1 MSARI
6 QNAASL
12 VLLVSSSHLLPPAC
26 SSDCS
31 VVQGRDWVGATPLA
45 YHPACAAPACCCAAC
60 SEYRGGAGCDAWSTV
75 DHSHGAS
82 KPGCYLYHG
91 GRPGPATAGYSYG
104 PAPAPAPGPA
114 PSPVTSLYDDL
125 WRPRFHYYATP
136 HMMDPAAI
144 FEANGIWHLFHDWES
159 PAEIPQW
166 SHATSPDAVHWQ
178 KHPIAIPYGVKG
190 ACDEG
195 FAETGGVGV
204 REDGVAVAVYAGG
217 TRFSGSGPGRSGTE
231 CNICASISSD
241 PAHMNW
247 TKVPEP
253 IIPNLNNGSD
263 WRDSTRPFRMP
274 GDRKNWW
281 MIVGTSGSYGGT
293 PAAAKAALFVCK
305 DGSMLR
311 WVEAGI
317 FFEDGNYNMMECP
330 DAFPLTNR
338 SDSDAPFFFMSS
350 ATVGKGYAVGAHW
363 WVGRVNLSDPE
374 RPRFVPEFD
383 GIWDWGAQDSRDPVM
398 AATPTY
404 TSTKSGPAGSAG
416 FPRYIFS
423 WIRGDGRFGTVWWK
437 QHMSFNGISAFPRT
451 IKVTGQ
457 RQALRQDF
465 IAAVASLRILST
477 RVSLESRCLTPN
489 AELPV
494 PVHGRAQ
501 ELIAKFGGGA
511 GSTSASSPV
520 ACSKPALSG
529 GVDGG
534 GGRDTSSFGLTVFAD
549 CKGIVCE
556 RTRVGY
562 TRPTASAGGYLFV
575 DRTNST
581 TFVMGQPEPTGMV
594 QRAPLHLSVDATLTI
609 HVLLDYSVI
618 EVIADNETHSAAI
631 TSRVYP
637 LFNSTDGVPRLWADG
652 SSQQVSLSAWA
663 LREMTPSE

>member
-1 MSARI
+1 MI
-6 QNAASL
+6 QCQ
-12 VLLVSSSHLLPPAC
+12 V
-26 SSDCS
+26 
-31 VVQGRDWVGATPLA
+31 
-45 YHPACAAPACCCAAC
+45 
-60 SEYRGGAGCDAWSTV
+60 
-75 DHSHGAS
+75 
-82 KPGCYLYHG
+82 
-91 GRPGPATAGYSYG
+91 
-104 PAPAPAPGPA
+104 
-114 PSPVTSLYDDL
+114 
-125 WRPRFHYYATP
+125 PR
-136 HMMDPAAI
+136 
-144 FEANGIWHLFHDWES
+144 
-159 PAEIPQW
+159 
-166 SHATSPDAVHWQ
+166 
-178 KHPIAIPYGVKG
+178 
-190 ACDEG
+190 
-195 FAETGGVGV
+195 
-204 REDGVAVAVYAGG
+204 
-217 TRFSGSGPGRSGTE
+217 
-231 CNICASISSD
+231 
-241 PAHMNW
+241 
-247 TKVPEP
+247 
-253 IIPNLNNGSD
+253 
-263 WRDSTRPFRMP
+263 
-274 GDRKNWW
+274 
-281 MIVGTSGSYGGT
+281 
-293 PAAAKAALFVCK
+293 
-305 DGSMLR
+305 
-311 WVEAGI
+311 
-317 FFEDGNYNMMECP
+317 
-330 DAFPLTNR
+330 
-338 SDSDAPFFFMSS
+338 
-350 ATVGKGYAVGAHW
+350 
-363 WVGRVNLSDPE
+363 
-374 RPRFVPEFD
+374 
-383 GIWDWGAQDSRDPVM
+383 
-398 AATPTY
+398 
-404 TSTKSGPAGSAG
+404 
-416 FPRYIFS
+416 RYIFS

-477 RVSLESRCLTPN
+477 RVSLESRCLPPN

-575 DRTNST
+575 DSTNST

-618 EVIADNETHSAAI
+618 EVIADNETHSVAI

-637 LFNSTDGVPRLWADG
+637 LFNCTDGVPRLWADG